1 MKPKNKT
8 RISVKEFVAQTQ
20 DTNQTQTADPNSTTG
35 GVPLVWGGYDYPHCG
50 RCPHCGHEPWQWP
63 WQQWP
68 YTPLQKWTYPWQPC
82 QYTGT
87 CNGSTASI
95 KN

>member
-35 GVPLVWGGYDYPHCG
+35 GVPLVWGGYDCPHCG
-50 RCPHCGHEPWQWP
+50 RGPHCGREPWQWP
-63 WQQWP
+63 FIPYQIWP
-68 YTPLQKWTYPWQPC
+68 WITT
-82 QYTGT
+82 
-87 CNGSTASI
+87 GSTVNNAKDGSTFSI
-95 KN
+95 N

>member
-35 GVPLVWGGYDYPHCG
+35 GVPLVWGGYDYPQCRCCPYCG
-50 RCPHCGHEPWQWP
+50 RAP

-68 YTPLQKWTYPWQPC
+68 CNPYPNPNW
-82 QYTGT
+82 YVTSGT
-87 CNGSTASI
+87 TDSGLAFSKHGSTVSI
-95 KN
+95 N

>member
-1 MKPKNKT
+1 MKLKNKT

-20 DTNQTQTADPNSTTG
+20 DTNQTQTADPNNTTG
-35 GVPLVWGGYDYPHCG
+35 GTQVCLHHWLPTGCCPHCG
-50 RCPHCGHEPWQWP
+50 REPWQWPYTWP

-68 YTPLQKWTYPWQPC
+68 WQPW

-87 CNGSTASI
+87 CNGSTVSI
-95 KN
+95 N